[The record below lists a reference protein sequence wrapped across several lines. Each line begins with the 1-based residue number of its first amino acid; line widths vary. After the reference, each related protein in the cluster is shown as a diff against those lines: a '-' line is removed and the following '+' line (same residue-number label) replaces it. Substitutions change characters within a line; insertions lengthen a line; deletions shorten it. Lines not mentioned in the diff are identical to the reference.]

1 MEENII
7 TDRKLLKYI
16 PEEDIKKISE
26 LFCLGKFK
34 EIIETYFKKQKTQKN
49 ESINLNLLKNFDS
62 LEHLDNNNN
71 FTKSN
76 TNDFKIEQNYFS
88 KSNNDLININADNN
102 YFSNDSL
109 QLKNNFNSST
119 NLQLIENR
127 DFILNTPIKSNNDI
141 FEIKMDNK
149 NQNNNPYLGN
159 IGIIEDYYNSTNDE
173 KEMNYELIDNYNDDK
188 YTKQIILT
196 IVIYCLMKIKNDS
209 DLRTIIDKYN
219 ISANDS
225 IFPLILLKAKF
236 YYKLGIIGQC
246 LDIYSEAINKYNDFK
261 DKNNNDIN
269 SIIYTETYKQDF
281 IYFNNLFNY
290 LFSLNSIDSKIKK
303 LYYEQKFC
311 FYQIGY
317 YPEGFNLCI
326 ELFNKY
332 PNDVQIQF
340 EVGKDSILL
349 SKYDVYKEMLDIL
362 QASINQEKNENKKLI
377 YMNYFIYLQGLSF
390 LAQEKIENAR
400 NCFTQIL
407 KNDTSNVVVMNNN
420 ALLSLYNN
428 KSKESFDILNL
439 IENPNQMNSY
449 NECIH
454 ENINVLKQKYCV
466 NLQLNK

>member
-1 MEENII
+1 
-7 TDRKLLKYI
+7 
-16 PEEDIKKISE
+16 
-26 LFCLGKFK
+26 
-34 EIIETYFKKQKTQKN
+34 
-49 ESINLNLLKNFDS
+49 
-62 LEHLDNNNN
+62 
-71 FTKSN
+71 
-76 TNDFKIEQNYFS
+76 
-88 KSNNDLININADNN
+88 
-102 YFSNDSL
+102 
-109 QLKNNFNSST
+109 
-119 NLQLIENR
+119 
-127 DFILNTPIKSNNDI
+127 
-141 FEIKMDNK
+141 
-149 NQNNNPYLGN
+149 
-159 IGIIEDYYNSTNDE
+159 
-173 KEMNYELIDNYNDDK
+173 
-188 YTKQIILT
+188 
-196 IVIYCLMKIKNDS
+196 MKIKNDS

-219 ISANDS
+219 ISAYDS

-290 LFSLNSIDSKIKK
+290 LFSLNSINSKIKK

-439 IENPNQMNSY
+439 IESPNQMNSY

-454 ENINVLKQKYCV
+454 ENINVLKQKYSA